1 MDSIN
6 PGAATAH
13 PVKNLGPNLAEF
25 RDAVI
30 SGLSNDQKSLPS
42 KFFYDE
48 EGSRLFDEITQL
60 DQYYPTRTETTLL
73 STHGAEIAALMG
85 PGAVLVEF
93 GAGSLQKI
101 PILLGAMES
110 PQAFVPIDIS
120 KEHLIQSAD
129 QLALEFP
136 ELEVRPVVA
145 DFAGSVDIS
154 ELVGGGEAKRIGF
167 FPGSTIGNFARPDA
181 IELLATIAALV
192 RPGGELLIGVDL
204 KKDNGILLDA
214 YNDRDGVTA
223 DFNRNL
229 LVRINRELDGNF
241 DLGAFGHHA
250 PYNASEGRIE
260 MHLVSRTD
268 QTVQVAGQEFSFA
281 EGETIHTES
290 SYKYGIDEF
299 LALAAEAGFG
309 PVRTW
314 TDPKKLFSIHYLRAV

>member
-1 MDSIN
+1 MDAPN
-6 PGAATAH
+6 TGAASSH
-13 PVKNLGPNLAEF
+13 PVTNMGPDLAEF
-25 RDAVI
+25 REAVI

-73 STHGAEIAALMG
+73 STHGPEIGALMG

-101 PILLGAMES
+101 PILLGAMED
-110 PQAFVPIDIS
+110 PEAFVPIDIS
-120 KEHLIQSAD
+120 KEHLIESAD

-136 ELEVRPVVA
+136 DLEVRPVVA
-145 DFAGSVDIS
+145 DFSGSLDIGD
-154 ELVGGGEAKRIGF
+154 LVGGGGAKRIGF
-167 FPGSTIGNFARPDA
+167 FPGSTIGNFSHPDA
-181 IELLATIAALV
+181 IDLMASIAELV

-204 KKDNGILLDA
+204 KKDNAILLDA
-214 YNDRDGVTA
+214 YNDRDGITA
-223 DFNRNL
+223 EFNRNL
-229 LVRINRELDGNF
+229 LVRINRELGGNF
-241 DLGAFGHHA
+241 DLGAFRHHA
-250 PYNASEGRIE
+250 PYNAREGRIE

-268 QTVQVAGQEFSFA
+268 QTVQVAGQDFSFA
-281 EGETIHTES
+281 EGETIHTEN

-299 LALAAEAGFG
+299 LALAAEAGFE

-314 TDPKKLFSIHYLRAV
+314 TDSKDLFSIHYLRAV